1 MKMVVS
7 LRPRVLHHLMR
18 TPTHDT
24 HTHSYIH
31 DEPTPPVTTTTT
43 NLSNPSPDYEPE
55 RSPPL
60 LRMAQRLTP
69 LHLFLLL
76 VAAAAE
82 GPCDIYDAAPEGTP
96 CIAAHST
103 VRALYAAYAGP
114 LYQVKRSTDNRT
126 KDVAPISAGGLADSA
141 SQDAFCGA
149 DHCVIWRIYD
159 QSTQKVGE

>member
-1 MKMVVS
+1 MVRA

-18 TPTHDT
+18 TPTHNT

-31 DEPTPPVTTTTT
+31 DEPTYRQLRRPRT
-43 NLSNPSPDYEPE
+43 NLSNPSPDYMNLNVLLLLHMTQ
-55 RSPPL
+55 RATPL
-60 LRMAQRLTP
+60 LL
-69 LHLFLLL
+69 LLLL

-96 CIAAHST
+96 CVAAHST
-103 VRALYAAYAGP
+103 VRALYAAYDGP
-114 LYQVKRSTDNRT
+114 LYQVKRFTDNRT

-149 DHCVIWRIYD
+149 AHCVIWRIYD

>member
-1 MKMVVS
+1 MN
-7 LRPRVLHHLMR
+7 LNVLLL
-18 TPTHDT
+18 
-24 HTHSYIH
+24 SS
-31 DEPTPPVTTTTT
+31 VTQRAT
-43 NLSNPSPDYEPE
+43 
-55 RSPPL
+55 PL
-60 LRMAQRLTP
+60 LL
-69 LHLFLLL
+69 LLLL

-149 DHCVIWRIYD
+149 DHCVSRVRRVFKDWCIYGRRCFCAGRAGGASVSLQRRD
-159 QSTQKVGE
+159 AAGPCRQQHCRSDGATNS

>member
-1 MKMVVS
+1 MN
-7 LRPRVLHHLMR
+7 LNVLLLSSMTQR
-18 TPTHDT
+18 ATPF
-24 HTHSYIH
+24 
-31 DEPTPPVTTTTT
+31 
-43 NLSNPSPDYEPE
+43 
-55 RSPPL
+55 L
-60 LRMAQRLTP
+60 LL
-69 LHLFLLL
+69 LLL

-103 VRALYAAYAGP
+103 VRALYAAYDGP

-149 DHCVIWRIYD
+149 AHCVIWRIYD